1 MNIECEK
8 EKMIFRN
15 ENNGKVFYS
24 IGLSKKNQ
32 DGKYTSGYI
41 TCRFPKDANIEN
53 KTKIKILNAW
63 LDFWVD
69 DKKITHPYIF
79 INKYEITEIGNIP
92 KNVKSER
99 SNEGIQLND
108 EEIDKVFSGKDEVEL
123 TLPF

>member
-15 ENNGKVFYS
+15 EKDGKAYYS

-79 INKYEITEIGNIP
+79 INKYEILSDDIPNI
-92 KNVKSER
+92 KSNY
-99 SNEGIQLND
+99 SDDGIQLTD
-108 EEIDKVFSGKDEVEL
+108 EEIDKAFSGKDEIEL
-123 TLPF
+123 ALPF

>member
-15 ENNGKVFYS
+15 EKDGKAYYS

-79 INKYEITEIGNIP
+79 INKYEILSDDIP
-92 KNVKSER
+92 NVKSNY
-99 SNEGIQLND
+99 SDDGIQLTD
-108 EEIDKVFSGKDEVEL
+108 EEIDKAFSGKDEIEL
-123 TLPF
+123 DLPF

>member
-15 ENNGKVFYS
+15 EKDGKAYYS

-32 DGKYTSGYI
+32 DGTYTSGYI
-41 TCRFPKDANIEN
+41 TCKFPKNANIEN

-79 INKYEITEIGNIP
+79 ISKYEIFSDDIP
-92 KNVKSER
+92 NVKSNY
-99 SNEGIQLND
+99 SDDGVQLSD
-108 EEIDKVFSGKDEVEL
+108 EEIDKVFNGEEL
-123 TLPF
+123 NLPF

>member
-15 ENNGKVFYS
+15 EKDGKAYYS

-79 INKYEITEIGNIP
+79 INKYEILSDDIP
-92 KNVKSER
+92 NVKSNY
-99 SNEGIQLND
+99 SDDGIQLTD
-108 EEIDKVFSGKDEVEL
+108 EEIDKAFSGKDEIEL

>member
-15 ENNGKVFYS
+15 EKDGKVFYS

-32 DGKYTSGYI
+32 DGKYTSGYMP
-41 TCRFPKDANIEN
+41 CRFPKDANIEN

-79 INKYEITEIGNIP
+79 INKYEMILDGIP
-92 KNVKSER
+92 NMKSEN
-99 SNEGIQLND
+99 SEKGVQLTD
-108 EEIDKVFSGKDEVEL
+108 EEIDKAFSGKDEVEL

>member
-15 ENNGKVFYS
+15 EKDGKVFYS

-41 TCRFPKDANIEN
+41 ACRFPKNANIEN

-79 INKYEITEIGNIP
+79 INKYEILSDDIP
-92 KNVKSER
+92 NVKSNY
-99 SNEGIQLND
+99 SDDGIQLTD
-108 EEIDKVFSGKDEVEL
+108 EEIDKAFSGKDEVEL

>member
-15 ENNGKVFYS
+15 EKDGKVYYS

-32 DGKYTSGYI
+32 DGTYTSGYI
-41 TCRFPKDANIEN
+41 TCRFPKNANIEN

-79 INKYEITEIGNIP
+79 INKYEILSDDIP
-92 KNVKSER
+92 NVKSNY
-99 SNEGIQLND
+99 SDDGVQLSD
-108 EEIDKVFSGKDEVEL
+108 EEIDKAFSGKDEVEL

>member
-15 ENNGKVFYS
+15 EKDGKVFYS

-32 DGKYTSGYI
+32 DGKYTSGYMP
-41 TCRFPKDANIEN
+41 CRFPKNANIEN

-79 INKYEITEIGNIP
+79 INKYEMILDGIP
-92 KNVKSER
+92 KNIKSER
-99 SNEGIQLND
+99 SDEGIQLND
-108 EEIDKVFSGKDEVEL
+108 EEIDKVFNGENEVEL

>member
-15 ENNGKVFYS
+15 EKDGKVFYS

-32 DGKYTSGYI
+32 DGTYTSGYI
-41 TCRFPKDANIEN
+41 TCKFPKDANIEN

-63 LDFWVD
+63 LDFWLD

-79 INKYEITEIGNIP
+79 INKYEILSDDIP
-92 KNVKSER
+92 NVKSNY
-99 SNEGIQLND
+99 SDDGIQLTD
-108 EEIDKVFSGKDEVEL
+108 EEIDKAFSGKDEIEL
-123 TLPF
+123 DLPF

>member
-15 ENNGKVFYS
+15 EKDGKAYYS

-32 DGKYTSGYI
+32 DGTYTSGYI
-41 TCRFPKDANIEN
+41 TCRFPKNANIEN

-79 INKYEITEIGNIP
+79 INKYEILSDDIP
-92 KNVKSER
+92 NVKSNY
-99 SNEGIQLND
+99 SDDGIQLTD
-108 EEIDKVFSGKDEVEL
+108 EEIDKAFSGKDEVEL
-123 TLPF
+123 DLPF

>member
-15 ENNGKVFYS
+15 EKDGKAYYS

-32 DGKYTSGYI
+32 DGTYTSGYI

-79 INKYEITEIGNIP
+79 INKYEILSDDIP
-92 KNVKSER
+92 NVKSNY
-99 SNEGIQLND
+99 SDDGIQLTD
-108 EEIDKVFSGKDEVEL
+108 EEIDKAFSGKDEIEL
-123 TLPF
+123 ALPF

>member
-15 ENNGKVFYS
+15 EKDGKAYYS

-32 DGKYTSGYI
+32 DGTYTSGYI
-41 TCRFPKDANIEN
+41 TCRFPKNANIEN

-79 INKYEITEIGNIP
+79 INKYEILSDDIP
-92 KNVKSER
+92 NVKSNY
-99 SNEGIQLND
+99 SDDGIQLTD
-108 EEIDKVFSGKDEVEL
+108 EEIDKAFSGKDEIEL
-123 TLPF
+123 DLPF

>member
-1 MNIECEK
+1 MNIDCEK

-15 ENNGKVFYS
+15 EKDGKVYYS

-32 DGKYTSGYI
+32 DGTYTSGYI
-41 TCRFPKDANIEN
+41 TCRFPKNANIEN

-79 INKYEITEIGNIP
+79 ISKYEILSDDIP
-92 KNVKSER
+92 NVKSNY
-99 SNEGIQLND
+99 SDDGVQLTD

>member
-1 MNIECEK
+1 MNIECDK

-15 ENNGKVFYS
+15 EKDGKVFYS

-41 TCRFPKDANIEN
+41 TCRFPKDTNIEN

-79 INKYEITEIGNIP
+79 INKYEMILDGIP
-92 KNVKSER
+92 NMKSEH
-99 SNEGIQLND
+99 SEKGVQLTD
-108 EEIDKVFSGKDEVEL
+108 EEIDKAFSGKDEAEL

>member
-15 ENNGKVFYS
+15 EKDGKVFYS

-32 DGKYTSGYI
+32 DGKYTSGYMP
-41 TCRFPKDANIEN
+41 CRFPKNANIEN

-79 INKYEITEIGNIP
+79 INKYEMILDGIP
-92 KNVKSER
+92 NMKSEH
-99 SNEGIQLND
+99 SEKGVQLTD
-108 EEIDKVFSGKDEVEL
+108 EEIDKAFSGKEETEL
-123 TLPF
+123 ALPF

>member
-15 ENNGKVFYS
+15 EKDGKVFYS

-32 DGKYTSGYI
+32 DGKYTSGYMP
-41 TCRFPKDANIEN
+41 CRFPKDANIEN

-63 LDFWVD
+63 LDFWLD

-79 INKYEITEIGNIP
+79 INKYEILSDDIP
-92 KNVKSER
+92 NVKSNY
-99 SNEGIQLND
+99 SDDGIQLTD
-108 EEIDKVFSGKDEVEL
+108 EEIDKAFSGKDEIEL
-123 TLPF
+123 DLPF

>member
-15 ENNGKVFYS
+15 EKDGKVYYS

-32 DGKYTSGYI
+32 DGTYTSGYI

-79 INKYEITEIGNIP
+79 INKYEILSDDIP
-92 KNVKSER
+92 NVKSNY
-99 SNEGIQLND
+99 SDDGIQLTD
-108 EEIDKVFSGKDEVEL
+108 EEIDKAFSGKDEIEL
-123 TLPF
+123 DLPF

>member
-15 ENNGKVFYS
+15 EKDGKAYYS

-32 DGKYTSGYI
+32 DGTYTSGYI
-41 TCRFPKDANIEN
+41 TCKFPKNANIEN

-69 DKKITHPYIF
+69 DKKVTHPYIF
-79 INKYEITEIGNIP
+79 ISKYEILSDDIP
-92 KNVKSER
+92 NVKSNY
-99 SNEGIQLND
+99 SDDGVQLTD
-108 EEIDKVFSGKDEVEL
+108 EEIDKAFSSKDEVEL

>member
-1 MNIECEK
+1 MNIECDK

-69 DKKITHPYIF
+69 EKKITHPYIF
-79 INKYEITEIGNIP
+79 INKYEILSDDIP
-92 KNVKSER
+92 NVKSNY
-99 SNEGIQLND
+99 SDDGVQLTD
-108 EEIDKVFSGKDEVEL
+108 EEIDKAFSGKDEVEL
-123 TLPF
+123 ALPF

>member
-15 ENNGKVFYS
+15 EKDGKVFYS

-41 TCRFPKDANIEN
+41 TCRFPKNANIEN

-79 INKYEITEIGNIP
+79 INKYEILSDDIP
-92 KNVKSER
+92 NVKSNY
-99 SNEGIQLND
+99 SDDGIQLTD
-108 EEIDKVFSGKDEVEL
+108 EEIDKAFSGKDEIEL
-123 TLPF
+123 DLPF

>member
-15 ENNGKVFYS
+15 EKDGKIYYS
-24 IGLSKKNQ
+24 TGLSKKNQ

-41 TCRFPKDANIEN
+41 PCRFPKDANIEN

-69 DKKITHPYIF
+69 EKKITHPYIF
-79 INKYEITEIGNIP
+79 ISKYEILSDDIP
-92 KNVKSER
+92 NVR
-99 SNEGIQLND
+99 SNYSDDGVQLTD
-108 EEIDKVFSGKDEVEL
+108 EEIDKAFSGKNEVEL

>member
-15 ENNGKVFYS
+15 EKDGKAYYS

-32 DGKYTSGYI
+32 DGTYTSGYI
-41 TCRFPKDANIEN
+41 TCKFPKDANIEN

-79 INKYEITEIGNIP
+79 INKYEILSDDIP
-92 KNVKSER
+92 NVKSNY
-99 SNEGIQLND
+99 SDDGVQLTD
-108 EEIDKVFSGKDEVEL
+108 EEIDKAFSGKNEVEL

>member
-15 ENNGKVFYS
+15 EKDGKTYYS

-32 DGKYTSGYI
+32 DGTYTSGYI

-63 LDFWVD
+63 LDFWLD

-79 INKYEITEIGNIP
+79 INKYEILSDDIP
-92 KNVKSER
+92 NVKSNY
-99 SNEGIQLND
+99 SDDGIQLTD
-108 EEIDKVFSGKDEVEL
+108 EEIDKAFSGKDEIEL
-123 TLPF
+123 DLPF

>member
-15 ENNGKVFYS
+15 EKDGKVFYS
-24 IGLSKKNQ
+24 IGLTKKNQ

-41 TCRFPKDANIEN
+41 TCRFPKNANIEN

-79 INKYEITEIGNIP
+79 INKYEILSDDIP
-92 KNVKSER
+92 NVKSNY
-99 SNEGIQLND
+99 SDDGIQLTD
-108 EEIDKVFSGKDEVEL
+108 EEIDKAFSGKDEIEL
-123 TLPF
+123 DLPF

>member
-15 ENNGKVFYS
+15 EKDGKAYYS

-32 DGKYTSGYI
+32 DGTYTSGYI
-41 TCRFPKDANIEN
+41 TCRFPKEANIPN

-79 INKYEITEIGNIP
+79 INKYEILSDDIP
-92 KNVKSER
+92 NVKSNY
-99 SNEGIQLND
+99 SDDGVQLTD
-108 EEIDKVFSGKDEVEL
+108 EEIDKAFSGKDEVEL

>member
-15 ENNGKVFYS
+15 EKDGKVFYS
-24 IGLSKKNQ
+24 IGLSKKDQN
-32 DGKYTSGYI
+32 GKYTSGYI
-41 TCRFPKDANIEN
+41 ACRFPKDANIEN

-79 INKYEITEIGNIP
+79 ISKYEILSDDIP
-92 KNVKSER
+92 NVKSNY
-99 SNEGIQLND
+99 SDDGVQLTD
-108 EEIDKVFSGKDEVEL
+108 EEIDKAFSGKDEVEL

>member
-15 ENNGKVFYS
+15 EKDGKIYYS

-41 TCRFPKDANIEN
+41 TCRFPKEANIPN

-79 INKYEITEIGNIP
+79 INKYEILSDDIP
-92 KNVKSER
+92 NVKSNY
-99 SNEGIQLND
+99 SDDGVQLTD
-108 EEIDKVFSGKDEVEL
+108 EEIDKVFNNKNEVEI
-123 TLPF
+123 TLQF

>member
-15 ENNGKVFYS
+15 EKDGKVFYS

-41 TCRFPKDANIEN
+41 SCRFPKDANIPN

-79 INKYEITEIGNIP
+79 INKYEILSDDIP
-92 KNVKSER
+92 NVKSNY
-99 SNEGIQLND
+99 SDDGIQLTD
-108 EEIDKVFSGKDEVEL
+108 EEIDKAFSGNDEVEL

>member
-15 ENNGKVFYS
+15 EKDGKVFYS

-32 DGKYTSGYI
+32 DGKYTSGYMP
-41 TCRFPKDANIEN
+41 CRFPKNANIEN

-79 INKYEITEIGNIP
+79 INKYEMILDGIP
-92 KNVKSER
+92 NMKSER
-99 SNEGIQLND
+99 SDEGIQLTD
-108 EEIDKVFSGKDEVEL
+108 EEIDKAFSGKDEVEL

>member
-15 ENNGKVFYS
+15 EKDGKVFYS

-32 DGKYTSGYI
+32 DGKYTSGYMP
-41 TCRFPKDANIEN
+41 CRFPKEANIPN

-79 INKYEITEIGNIP
+79 INKYEILSDDIP
-92 KNVKSER
+92 NVKSNY
-99 SNEGIQLND
+99 SDDGVQLTD
-108 EEIDKVFSGKDEVEL
+108 EEIDKAFSGKDEVEL

>member
-1 MNIECEK
+1 MNIDCEK

-32 DGKYTSGYI
+32 DGTYTSGYI
-41 TCRFPKDANIEN
+41 TCRFPKNANIEN
-53 KTKIKILNAW
+53 KAKIKILNAW

-79 INKYEITEIGNIP
+79 INKYEILSDDIP
-92 KNVKSER
+92 NVKSNY
-99 SNEGIQLND
+99 SDDGVQLTD
-108 EEIDKVFSGKDEVEL
+108 EEIDKVFNNKNEVEL